1 MKAKIPFMFF
11 KFFKTIRAKLLFSFA
26 IIFIITCVVIG
37 LNLWFTNR
45 EERLGIIVALL
56 ADTDRNMHILN
67 KLEKDF
73 LSDETINVDFY
84 RSGHSDYLHQRTKI
98 IDIINSRLDRLAKL
112 SKIENFDLQD
122 NINLIKDNLLIY
134 NQTFGK
140 LYELIRLRGFKD
152 YGLEGQMRE
161 SIHALEESPYQFN
174 MSLLLMARRHEKDFM
189 LRKDEEYASK
199 NISTLKKLEADIDA
213 KVTDLQ
219 AKREM
224 NQLIVKYRETFL
236 KLINVEKEIGFDN
249 QSGIKRKLKKIS
261 DTLFNQIDTLNQLVF
276 QKTTDVYANINYA
289 FFSTIGLYIVIFF
302 IFAFFITQSLSLP
315 ISNLSDSINAVID
328 SNFDKNNQV
337 IEIQSQDEIGGL
349 AKDFQYML
357 SKVQESIEVIK
368 AKSDKIEEKQKLLM
382 KSLEYAKQIQN
393 AILPDDEDL
402 NNCFAEYFAL
412 YLPKDVVSGDF
423 YWINRRND
431 KLFVAMVDC
440 TGHGV
445 PGAFMSMIGHTLL
458 NKIVTQSKIYDP
470 AIILEVLHLE
480 VKEALKQENHK
491 NDDGMDVALCLIESD
506 ENNPKYCK
514 LTFAGAK
521 SKLFYTQH
529 GELRELRGT
538 KRSIGGG
545 RKSELRPF
553 ENQEVILKDSE
564 IIYLFTDGLI
574 DQQNEEGEKYG
585 KSRLKDFLDE
595 INHLPLQEQYGTILV
610 EVNNFAKNQIQ
621 RDDITLLGFRI

>member
-122 NINLIKDNLLIY
+122 NINLIKENLRIY

-564 IIYLFTDGLI
+564 IIYLFTDGLT
-574 DQQNEEGEKYG
+574 DQQNELGEKYG

-610 EVNNFAKNQIQ
+610 EVNDFAKNQVQ